1 MNNRTRMYI
10 VLPVLLVLVLA
21 LAACEKDRPVQT
33 PTADTAQPSSGQ
45 ALTTTPGPDATH
57 GATSAETAATP
68 QSSSASQ
75 ATVGA
80 ATPKPAPSLT
90 TVSAPTT
97 QVSGQGSVYK
107 VQLGD
112 TLGAIAKQFGVTT
125 NAIIELNSL
134 TNPDVLLVG
143 QELKIPG
150 PQAAPEQG
158 GSGEAAEGVYIVSQ
172 GDTLG
177 SIAKSFGVS
186 LAELQELN
194 DITDPDQIFV
204 GQELQIPNSAAE
216 SPATPTSGETPTSSE
231 EKTYVVQQGD
241 TLFKIALRFGVT
253 LEALE
258 SANNITDAN
267 KVYPGQVLKIP

>member
-1 MNNRTRMYI
+1 MYI

-33 PTADTAQPSSGQ
+33 PTAGTAQPSSGE
-45 ALTTTPGPDATH
+45 ALTTPGPDATRE
-57 GATSAETAATP
+57 ATSAETATGS
-68 QSSSASQ
+68 QSSASQ
-75 ATVGA
+75 ATVSAAGA
-80 ATPKPAPSLT
+80 ATPKPAPSQT
-90 TVSAPTT
+90 TVSAPAA
-97 QVSGQGSVYK
+97 QVSGQGTVYT

-125 NAIIELNSL
+125 KAIIELNSL
-134 TNPDVLLVG
+134 TNPDVLMVG

-150 PQAAPEQG
+150 PQAASEQG
-158 GSGEAAEGVYIVSQ
+158 GSGEAAGGVYIVSQ

-177 SIAKSFGVS
+177 SIAKRFGVS
-186 LAELQELN
+186 VAELQELN
-194 DITDPDQIFV
+194 DIADPDQIFV
-204 GQELQIPNSAAE
+204 GQELRIPNSAAE
-216 SPATPTSGETPTSSE
+216 SPATPTSSE

-241 TLFKIALRFGVT
+241 TLFKIALRFGIT

-258 SANNITDAN
+258 SANNITDTN